1 MTRRRFAWFSM
12 FAFVL
17 AATAAAPLAQ
27 TSVAG
32 EWVLTVN
39 GPQGTVD
46 TDASF
51 KQSGEKVT
59 GTFSSQLGETN
70 VEGTMTGSTLSLAFS
85 VVTQNG
91 PIDIRMTAEVSGA
104 EMKGSIDY
112 GMGTADFTGKKK

>member
-1 MTRRRFAWFSM
+1 MTRLRFAWFSV

-27 TSVAG
+27 ASVAG
-32 EWVLTVN
+32 EWVLTIN
-39 GPQGTVD
+39 GPQGTGD
-46 TDASF
+46 THASF

>member
-1 MTRRRFAWFSM
+1 MTRRLL
-12 FAFVL
+12 AFVL
-17 AATAAAPLAQ
+17 VFLFAISIPVALAQ

-32 EWVLTVN
+32 EWVLTIN
-39 GPQGTVD
+39 GPQGAVD